1 MNVTPVA
8 EYVNAT
14 TMKVVSVEK
23 IVHKLVGVPAWA
35 MRPSYRQQMTCSSAK
50 TAADVRVCK
59 RGCGKLYLDW
69 YDEFV
74 CPVCGYHE
82 YKDKNDRSI

>member
-1 MNVTPVA
+1 MNVTTVA
-8 EYVNAT
+8 EYANAT

-23 IVHKLVGVPAWA
+23 IAHKLAGVPVW
-35 MRPSYRQQMTCSSAK
+35 MLMNMSYRQKKSSSVRQ
-50 TAADVRVCK
+50 DVGVRVCK

-82 YKDKNDRSI
+82 YKE

>member
-23 IVHKLVGVPAWA
+23 IAHKLAGVPVWV
-35 MRPSYRQQMTCSSAK
+35 MTRSYRRQMTCSSVK
-50 TAADVRVCK
+50 PAADVRVCK

-69 YDEFV
+69 YGEMV
-74 CPVCGYHE
+74 CPTCGYHE
-82 YKDKNDRSI
+82 YKD